1 MSKSDGSLQGSD
13 KGDPKSTSTSGGN
26 AHAVASGKEGQSG
39 SSLAPAPSD
48 KASVQ
53 AGVKSDAPQTV
64 KADLPQ
70 FEKGIVDGIVQK
82 YGDSIKIVYVRP
94 LRIKIEVPSKDIV
107 EIARYIRD
115 ESGFDHAESV
125 CATDY
130 PKTGDIEVIYHLGS
144 YTRENLASHVF
155 SLSTR
160 TDRNNA
166 RLPSLIQIF
175 KSVEYHERES
185 FEMAGVYFENH
196 PRNDRFLL
204 PEDWADIP
212 PLRKEFRI
220 KGR

>member
-1 MSKSDGSLQGSD
+1 MSKSDGSSPGND
-13 KGDPKSTSTSGGN
+13 KGNVASPVASNKDLPTASEKQGEIGSVAPKPSNSTS
-26 AHAVASGKEGQSG
+26 VQVKPE
-39 SSLAPAPSD
+39 
-48 KASVQ
+48 KAE
-53 AGVKSDAPQTV
+53 
-64 KADLPQ
+64 LPQ
-70 FEKGIVDGIVQK
+70 FEKGIIDSLVLK
-82 YGDSIKIVYVRP
+82 FGDSIKVVYVKP

-107 EIARYIRD
+107 EIARHIRD

-125 CATDY
+125 SATDY

-144 YTRENLASHVF
+144 YTRENLSSHILA
-155 SLSTR
+155 LSTR

-166 RLPSLIQIF
+166 RLPSLIEVF

-185 FEMAGVYFENH
+185 FEMVGVYFENH

>member
-1 MSKSDGSLQGSD
+1 MSKSDGSS
-13 KGDPKSTSTSGGN
+13 PGN
-26 AHAVASGKEGQSG
+26 DERGNPASAVASNTDLHTTSGKHGQTG
-39 SSLAPAPSD
+39 SVANGTSM
-48 KASVQ
+48 Q
-53 AGVKSDAPQTV
+53 VKSEKA
-64 KADLPQ
+64 ADLPQ
-70 FEKGIVDGIVQK
+70 FEKGITDSLVLK
-82 YGDSIKIVYVRP
+82 FGDSIKIVYVKP

-107 EIARYIRD
+107 EIARHIRD
-115 ESGFDHAESV
+115 ETGFDHAESV
-125 CATDY
+125 SATDY

-144 YTRENLASHVF
+144 YTRENLSSQIL

-166 RLPSLIQIF
+166 RLPSLIQVF

-185 FEMAGVYFENH
+185 FEMVGVYFDNH

-212 PLRKEFRI
+212 PMRKEFRI

>member
-1 MSKSDGSLQGSD
+1 MSKSDGPSSGNG
-13 KGDPKSTSTSGGN
+13 KGDPAPTVSSNKGLPATSGKPNRETENVISKSSSSNSTS
-26 AHAVASGKEGQSG
+26 
-39 SSLAPAPSD
+39 
-48 KASVQ
+48 VQ
-53 AGVKSDAPQTV
+53 VKSE

-70 FEKGIVDGIVQK
+70 FEKGIIDDLTSK
-82 YGDSIKIVYVRP
+82 FGDAIKIIYVKP
-94 LRIKIEVPSKDIV
+94 LRIKIEVPSKDIL
-107 EIARYIRD
+107 EIARHLRD

-125 CATDY
+125 SATDY

-144 YTRENLASHVF
+144 YTRENLSSQIL

-160 TDRNNA
+160 TDRDNA
-166 RLPSLIQIF
+166 RLPSLIQVF

-185 FEMAGVYFENH
+185 FEMVGVYFDNH

>member
-13 KGDPKSTSTSGGN
+13 KDDPKSATTSEKAYAATSEKDGQSESES
-26 AHAVASGKEGQSG
+26 VAPGPSGKS
-39 SSLAPAPSD
+39 
-48 KASVQ
+48 SVQ
-53 AGVKSDAPQTV
+53 VKSVVPGE

-82 YGDSIKIVYVRP
+82 YGDSIKIVYVKP
-94 LRIKIEVPSKDIV
+94 LRIKIEVPSKDII

-144 YTRENLASHVF
+144 YTRENLASHIF

-166 RLPSLIQIF
+166 RLPSLIQVF

>member
-1 MSKSDGSLQGSD
+1 MSKSVGSSSGNG
-13 KGDPKSTSTSGGN
+13 KGHPTPAVSSNKDVSATSIKPKAETENVISKSSSSSNSTS
-26 AHAVASGKEGQSG
+26 
-39 SSLAPAPSD
+39 
-48 KASVQ
+48 VQ
-53 AGVKSDAPQTV
+53 VKSE

-70 FEKGIVDGIVQK
+70 FEKGIIDDLVSK
-82 YGDSIKIVYVRP
+82 FGDAIKIIYVKP
-94 LRIKIEVPSKDIV
+94 IRIKIEVPSKDII
-107 EIARYIRD
+107 EIARHLRD

-125 CATDY
+125 SATDY

-144 YTRENLASHVF
+144 YTRENLSSHIL

-160 TDRNNA
+160 TDRENA
-166 RLPSLIQIF
+166 RLPSLIQVF

-185 FEMAGVYFENH
+185 FEMVGVYFDNH

>member
-1 MSKSDGSLQGSD
+1 MSKSDGSSSGNG
-13 KGDPKSTSTSGGN
+13 KGDPAPTVSSNKGLPATSGKPNRETENVISKSSSSNSTS
-26 AHAVASGKEGQSG
+26 
-39 SSLAPAPSD
+39 
-48 KASVQ
+48 VQ
-53 AGVKSDAPQTV
+53 VKSE

-70 FEKGIVDGIVQK
+70 YEKGIIDDLTSK
-82 YGDSIKIVYVRP
+82 FGDAIKIIYVKP
-94 LRIKIEVPSKDIV
+94 LRIKIEVPSKDII
-107 EIARYIRD
+107 EIARHLRD

-125 CATDY
+125 SATDY

-144 YTRENLASHVF
+144 YTRENLSSQIL

-160 TDRNNA
+160 TDRDNA
-166 RLPSLIQIF
+166 RLPSLIQVF

-185 FEMAGVYFENH
+185 FEMVGVYFDNH

>member
-1 MSKSDGSLQGSD
+1 MSKSDGSSSG
-13 KGDPKSTSTSGGN
+13 KGKGHPAPAVSSNKDVSETSTKPKAETENVISKSSSSSNSTS
-26 AHAVASGKEGQSG
+26 VE
-39 SSLAPAPSD
+39 
-48 KASVQ
+48 
-53 AGVKSDAPQTV
+53 VKSE

-70 FEKGIVDGIVQK
+70 FEKGIIDDLVSK
-82 YGDSIKIVYVRP
+82 FGDAIKIIYVKP
-94 LRIKIEVPSKDIV
+94 LRIKIEVPSKDII
-107 EIARYIRD
+107 EIARHLRD

-125 CATDY
+125 SATDY

-144 YTRENLASHVF
+144 YTRENLSSHIL

-160 TDRNNA
+160 TERDNA
-166 RLPSLIQIF
+166 RLPSLIQVF

-185 FEMAGVYFENH
+185 FEMVGVYFDNH

>member
-1 MSKSDGSLQGSD
+1 MSKSDGSFSGNG
-13 KGDPKSTSTSGGN
+13 KGDPAPTVSSNKDLPATSAKPGGETENVTSKSSNGT
-26 AHAVASGKEGQSG
+26 
-39 SSLAPAPSD
+39 
-48 KASVQ
+48 SVQ
-53 AGVKSDAPQTV
+53 VKSE

-70 FEKGIVDGIVQK
+70 FEKGIIDDLVSK
-82 YGDSIKIVYVRP
+82 FGDSIKIIYVKP

-107 EIARYIRD
+107 EIARHLRD

-125 CATDY
+125 SATDY
-130 PKTGDIEVIYHLGS
+130 PKTSDIEVIYHLGS
-144 YTRENLASHVF
+144 YTRENLSSHIL

-160 TDRNNA
+160 TDRDDA
-166 RLPSLIQIF
+166 RLPSLIQVF

-185 FEMAGVYFENH
+185 FEMVGVYFDNH

>member
-1 MSKSDGSLQGSD
+1 MSKSNGSSPGND
-13 KGDPKSTSTSGGN
+13 KGGPASTAASNKDSSPTSVKQ
-26 AHAVASGKEGQSG
+26 VAS
-39 SSLAPAPSD
+39 SSLAPKPSNNT
-48 KASVQ
+48 SVQ
-53 AGVKSDAPQTV
+53 VKSE

-70 FEKGIVDGIVQK
+70 FEKGIIDSLVLK
-82 YGDSIKIVYVRP
+82 FGDSIKIIYVKP

-107 EIARYIRD
+107 EIARHIRD

-125 CATDY
+125 SATDY

-144 YTRENLASHVF
+144 YTRENLSSQIL

-166 RLPSLIQIF
+166 RLPSLIQVF

-185 FEMAGVYFENH
+185 FEMVGVYFENH

>member
-1 MSKSDGSLQGSD
+1 MSKSVGSSSGNG
-13 KGDPKSTSTSGGN
+13 KGHPTPAVSSNKDVSATSIKPKAETENVISKSSSSSNSTS
-26 AHAVASGKEGQSG
+26 
-39 SSLAPAPSD
+39 
-48 KASVQ
+48 VQ
-53 AGVKSDAPQTV
+53 VKSE

-70 FEKGIVDGIVQK
+70 FEKGIIDDLVSK
-82 YGDSIKIVYVRP
+82 FGDAIKIIYVKP
-94 LRIKIEVPSKDIV
+94 IRIKIEVPSKDII
-107 EIARYIRD
+107 EIARHLRD

-125 CATDY
+125 SATDY

-144 YTRENLASHVF
+144 YTRENLSSHIL

-160 TDRNNA
+160 TDRENA
-166 RLPSLIQIF
+166 RLPSLIQVF

-185 FEMAGVYFENH
+185 FEMIGVYFDNH

>member
-1 MSKSDGSLQGSD
+1 MSKSDGHSKGSD
-13 KGDPKSTSTSGGN
+13 KGNHGSNVTSDREALGTSDKQG
-26 AHAVASGKEGQSG
+26 GQSG
-39 SSLAPAPSD
+39 SAAQKSTSAP
-48 KASVQ
+48 KQ
-53 AGVKSDAPQTV
+53 VKPDLPQV
-64 KADLPQ
+64 IKADFPQ
-70 FEKGIVDGIVQK
+70 FEKGIVDDIVQK
-82 YGDSIKIVYVRP
+82 FGDSIRIVYVRDR
-94 LRIKIEVPSKDIV
+94 RIKIEVPSKDII

-125 CATDY
+125 SATDY

-144 YTRENLASHVF
+144 YSRENLASHIL

-166 RLPSLIQIF
+166 RLPSLIQVF

-185 FEMAGVYFENH
+185 FEMVGVYFDNH

>member
-1 MSKSDGSLQGSD
+1 MSKPDGSSQGND
-13 KGDPKSTSTSGGN
+13 KGNPASSVTSNKDLPTTSEKQGETSSVVPKPSNSTSVQVTS
-26 AHAVASGKEGQSG
+26 E
-39 SSLAPAPSD
+39 
-48 KASVQ
+48 
-53 AGVKSDAPQTV
+53 

-70 FEKGIVDGIVQK
+70 FEKGIIDSLILK
-82 YGDSIKIVYVRP
+82 FGDSIKIIYVKP

-107 EIARYIRD
+107 EIARHIRD

-125 CATDY
+125 SATDY

-144 YTRENLASHVF
+144 YTRENLSSQIL

-166 RLPSLIQIF
+166 RLPSLIQVF

-185 FEMAGVYFENH
+185 FEMVGVYFENH

>member
-1 MSKSDGSLQGSD
+1 MSKSDGPSSGNG
-13 KGDPKSTSTSGGN
+13 KGDPAPTVSSNKGLPATSGKPNRETENVISKSSSSNSTS
-26 AHAVASGKEGQSG
+26 
-39 SSLAPAPSD
+39 
-48 KASVQ
+48 VQ
-53 AGVKSDAPQTV
+53 VKSE

-70 FEKGIVDGIVQK
+70 YEKGIIDDLTSK
-82 YGDSIKIVYVRP
+82 FGDAIKIIYVKP
-94 LRIKIEVPSKDIV
+94 LRIKIEVPSKDII
-107 EIARYIRD
+107 EIARHLRD

-125 CATDY
+125 SATDY

-144 YTRENLASHVF
+144 YTRENLSSQIL

-160 TDRNNA
+160 TDRDNA
-166 RLPSLIQIF
+166 RLPSLIQVF

-185 FEMAGVYFENH
+185 FEMVGVYFDNH

>member
-1 MSKSDGSLQGSD
+1 MSKSDGHSKGSNNGNPASNVTSD
-13 KGDPKSTSTSGGN
+13 KETLGTSEKQG
-26 AHAVASGKEGQSG
+26 GQSG
-39 SSLAPAPSD
+39 SAAQKSIGTSN
-48 KASVQ
+48 Q
-53 AGVKSDAPQTV
+53 VKPDVPQV
-64 KADLPQ
+64 IKADFPQ
-70 FEKGIVDGIVQK
+70 FEKGIVDNIVQK
-82 YGDSIKIVYVRP
+82 FGDSIRIVYVRDR
-94 LRIKIEVPSKDIV
+94 RIKIEVPSKDII

-125 CATDY
+125 SGTDY

-144 YTRENLASHVF
+144 YSRENLASHIL

-160 TDRNNA
+160 TDRNDA
-166 RLPSLIQIF
+166 RLPSLIEVF

-185 FEMAGVYFENH
+185 FEMVGVYFDNH

>member
-1 MSKSDGSLQGSD
+1 MSKSDGSSSGNDKRNPASTVSSNKELHTNSSKQGEIGNAAQKPSN
-13 KGDPKSTSTSGGN
+13 STS
-26 AHAVASGKEGQSG
+26 
-39 SSLAPAPSD
+39 
-48 KASVQ
+48 VQ
-53 AGVKSDAPQTV
+53 VKSE

-70 FEKGIVDGIVQK
+70 FEKGIIDSLISK
-82 YGDSIKIVYVRP
+82 FGDSIKIIYVKP

-107 EIARYIRD
+107 EIARHLRD

-125 CATDY
+125 SATDY

-144 YTRENLASHVF
+144 YTRDDLSSHVL

-166 RLPSLIQIF
+166 RVPSLIGVF

-185 FEMAGVYFENH
+185 FEMVGVYFDNH

>member
-1 MSKSDGSLQGSD
+1 MSKSDGPLQGSD
-13 KGDPKSTSTSGGN
+13 KGDPTSTTTSEK
-26 AHAVASGKEGQSG
+26 APAATSGKEGQSG
-39 SSLAPAPSD
+39 SVAPNPSSS
-48 KASVQ
+48 ASAQ
-53 AGVKSDAPQTV
+53 LKAGVPQTV

-70 FEKGIVDGIVQK
+70 FEKSIVDGIVQK
-82 YGDSIKIVYVRP
+82 YGDSIKIVYVKP
-94 LRIKIEVPSKDIV
+94 LRIKIEVPSKDIT

-125 CATDY
+125 SATDY

-144 YTRENLASHVF
+144 YTRENLASHIL

-166 RLPSLIQIF
+166 RLPSLIQVF

-185 FEMAGVYFENH
+185 FEMVGVYFENH

>member
-1 MSKSDGSLQGSD
+1 MSKSDGSSSGNG
-13 KGDPKSTSTSGGN
+13 KGDPAPTVSSNKGLPATSGKPNRETENVISKSSSSNSTS
-26 AHAVASGKEGQSG
+26 
-39 SSLAPAPSD
+39 
-48 KASVQ
+48 VQ
-53 AGVKSDAPQTV
+53 VKSE
-64 KADLPQ
+64 KADFPQ
-70 FEKGIVDGIVQK
+70 FEKGIIDDLVSK
-82 YGDSIKIVYVRP
+82 FGDAIKIIYVKP
-94 LRIKIEVPSKDIV
+94 LRIKIEVLSKDII
-107 EIARYIRD
+107 EIARHLRD

-125 CATDY
+125 SATDY

-144 YTRENLASHVF
+144 YTRENLSSQIL

-160 TDRNNA
+160 TDRDNA
-166 RLPSLIQIF
+166 RLPSLIQVF

-185 FEMAGVYFENH
+185 FEMVGVYFDNH

>member
-1 MSKSDGSLQGSD
+1 MSKSDGPSSGNG
-13 KGDPKSTSTSGGN
+13 KGDPAPTVSSNKGLPATSGKPNRETENVISKSSSSNSTS
-26 AHAVASGKEGQSG
+26 
-39 SSLAPAPSD
+39 
-48 KASVQ
+48 VQ
-53 AGVKSDAPQTV
+53 VKSE

-70 FEKGIVDGIVQK
+70 YEKGIIDDLTSK
-82 YGDSIKIVYVRP
+82 FGDAIKIIYVKP
-94 LRIKIEVPSKDIV
+94 LRIKIEVPSKDIL
-107 EIARYIRD
+107 EIARHLRD

-125 CATDY
+125 SATDY

-144 YTRENLASHVF
+144 YTRENLSSQIL

-160 TDRNNA
+160 TDRDNA
-166 RLPSLIQIF
+166 RLPSLIQVF

-185 FEMAGVYFENH
+185 FEMVGVYFDNH

>member
-1 MSKSDGSLQGSD
+1 MSKSDGSSSG
-13 KGDPKSTSTSGGN
+13 KGKGHPAPAVSSNKDVSETSTKPKAETENVISKSSSSSNSTS
-26 AHAVASGKEGQSG
+26 
-39 SSLAPAPSD
+39 
-48 KASVQ
+48 VQ
-53 AGVKSDAPQTV
+53 VKSE

-70 FEKGIVDGIVQK
+70 FEKGIIDDLVSK
-82 YGDSIKIVYVRP
+82 FGDAIKIIYVKP
-94 LRIKIEVPSKDIV
+94 LRIKIEVPSKDII
-107 EIARYIRD
+107 EIARHLRD

-125 CATDY
+125 SATDY
-130 PKTGDIEVIYHLGS
+130 PKTSDIEVIYHLGS
-144 YTRENLASHVF
+144 YTRENLSSHIL

-160 TDRNNA
+160 TERDNA
-166 RLPSLIQIF
+166 RLPSLIQVF

-185 FEMAGVYFENH
+185 FEMVGVYFDNH

>member
-1 MSKSDGSLQGSD
+1 MSKSNGSSPGND
-13 KGDPKSTSTSGGN
+13 KGDLESTVTSNKDLQTTSGKQEESGSGSPKSSNNT
-26 AHAVASGKEGQSG
+26 
-39 SSLAPAPSD
+39 
-48 KASVQ
+48 SVQ
-53 AGVKSDAPQTV
+53 VKSE
-64 KADLPQ
+64 KAELPQ
-70 FEKGIVDGIVQK
+70 FEKGIIDSLVLK
-82 YGDSIKIVYVRP
+82 FGDSIKIVYVRP

-107 EIARYIRD
+107 EIARHIRD

-125 CATDY
+125 SATDY

-144 YTRENLASHVF
+144 YTRENLSSHIF

-166 RLPSLIQIF
+166 RLPSLIEVF
-175 KSVEYHERES
+175 RSVEYHERES
-185 FEMAGVYFENH
+185 FEMVGVYFDNH

>member
-1 MSKSDGSLQGSD
+1 MSKSDGSSSGNG
-13 KGDPKSTSTSGGN
+13 KGDPAPTVSSNKGLPATSGKPNRETENVISKSSSSNSTS
-26 AHAVASGKEGQSG
+26 
-39 SSLAPAPSD
+39 
-48 KASVQ
+48 VQ
-53 AGVKSDAPQTV
+53 VKSE

-70 FEKGIVDGIVQK
+70 YEKGIIDDLTSK
-82 YGDSIKIVYVRP
+82 FGDAIKIIYVKP
-94 LRIKIEVPSKDIV
+94 LRIKIEVPSKDIL
-107 EIARYIRD
+107 EIARHLRD

-125 CATDY
+125 SATDY

-144 YTRENLASHVF
+144 YTRENLSSHIL

-160 TDRNNA
+160 TDRDNA
-166 RLPSLIQIF
+166 RLPSLIQVF

-185 FEMAGVYFENH
+185 FEMVGVYFDNH

>member
-1 MSKSDGSLQGSD
+1 MTKSDGSPSGNG
-13 KGDPKSTSTSGGN
+13 KGDPGTTVASDKRLLPTSAKKGETESLMSKSSNSTS
-26 AHAVASGKEGQSG
+26 
-39 SSLAPAPSD
+39 
-48 KASVQ
+48 VQ
-53 AGVKSDAPQTV
+53 VKSE
-64 KADLPQ
+64 KSDLPQ
-70 FEKGIVDGIVQK
+70 FEKEIIDELVLKFGG
-82 YGDSIKIVYVRP
+82 SIKIIYVKP

-107 EIARYIRD
+107 EIARHLRD

-125 CATDY
+125 SATDY

-144 YTRENLASHVF
+144 YTKENLSSHILA
-155 SLSTR
+155 LSTR
-160 TDRNNA
+160 TDRENA
-166 RLPSLIQIF
+166 RLQSLIQVF

-185 FEMAGVYFENH
+185 FEMVGVYFDNH

>member
-1 MSKSDGSLQGSD
+1 MSKSDDSSLGNDKGNPSPGATSNKDLSTISSKQGETGSIASPPKPSSNNTSLQ
-13 KGDPKSTSTSGGN
+13 
-26 AHAVASGKEGQSG
+26 
-39 SSLAPAPSD
+39 
-48 KASVQ
+48 
-53 AGVKSDAPQTV
+53 VKPEE
-64 KADLPQ
+64 ADLPQ
-70 FEKGIVDGIVQK
+70 FEKGIIDSLVSK
-82 YGDSIKIVYVRP
+82 YGDSIKFIYARP
-94 LRIKIEVPSKDIV
+94 LRIKIEVPSKDII
-107 EIARYIRD
+107 EIASHIRD
-115 ESGFDHAESV
+115 ELGFDHAESV
-125 CATDY
+125 SATDY

-144 YTRENLASHVF
+144 YTRDDLSSHIL

-166 RLPSLIQIF
+166 RLPSLIGVF

-185 FEMAGVYFENH
+185 FEMVGVYFDNH

>member
-1 MSKSDGSLQGSD
+1 MNKSDDGSPPGNDERGLASTVASNKDLPPTSVKQGETGSIP
-13 KGDPKSTSTSGGN
+13 PKPSSSTS
-26 AHAVASGKEGQSG
+26 
-39 SSLAPAPSD
+39 
-48 KASVQ
+48 VQ
-53 AGVKSDAPQTV
+53 VKSEKV
-64 KADLPQ
+64 DLPE
-70 FEKGIVDGIVQK
+70 FEKGIIDGLVLK
-82 YGDSIKIVYVRP
+82 FGDSIKIIYVKP

-107 EIARYIRD
+107 EIARHIRD

-125 CATDY
+125 SATDY

-144 YTRENLASHVF
+144 YTRENLSSQIL

-166 RLPSLIQIF
+166 RLPSLIQVF

-185 FEMAGVYFENH
+185 FEMVGVYFENH